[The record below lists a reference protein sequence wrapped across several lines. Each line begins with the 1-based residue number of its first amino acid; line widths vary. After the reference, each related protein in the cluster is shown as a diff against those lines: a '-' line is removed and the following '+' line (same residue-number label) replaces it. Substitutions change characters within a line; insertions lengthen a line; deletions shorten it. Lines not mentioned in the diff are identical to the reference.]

1 MHFKTPLVLK
11 RYFSI
16 LLLGVFLLTSF
27 TLSHKEVINNPITIQ
42 SYPLPENLNFAGE
55 SVPIHIPDVYE
66 RMDREL
72 MVNAYWHSNSLLMI
86 KRVNKYF
93 PIIEPILKKHNVP
106 ADFKYIA
113 VIESGLINA
122 TSPAGAKGIWQIMK
136 ATAKDFKLEVNNNVD
151 ERYHLEKTTE
161 LACKYFLEAKEKFGS
176 WTLAAASYN
185 SGRARIARYLS
196 TQQADNYYDLL
207 LGEETGRYVFR
218 ILAFKEILSNPEKYG
233 FYVDQQDLY
242 QAIPTKT
249 IIIETPIEDFAKFAK
264 QQGINYK
271 ILKIHNPW
279 LRDTYLKNASGI
291 RALIINTGCA
301 NAGTGEEGILKAK
314 ETCQAVSE
322 LLSINSEQVLPFS
335 RIWKLTNIYDC
346 GF

>member
-1 MHFKTPLVLK
+1 MHFNPPLVLK
-11 RYFSI
+11 CYFSI

-196 TQQADNYYDLL
+196 TQQVDNYYDLL

-218 ILAFKEILSNPEKYG
+218 ILAMKELLNNPERYG
-233 FYVDQQDLY
+233 FEVPENHMYKRVVTRKLPVDT
-242 QAIPTKT
+242 AISNLAS
-249 IIIETPIEDFAKFAK
+249 FAKMH
-264 QQGINYK
+264 QVNYK
-271 ILKIHNPW
+271 ELKIFNPW
-279 LRDTYLKNASGI
+279 LLENHLNNKSRKQYYI
-291 RALIINTGCA
+291 
-301 NAGTGEEGILKAK
+301 E
-314 ETCQAVSE
+314 VP
-322 LLSINSEQVLPFS
+322 VL
-335 RIWKLTNIYDC
+335 
-346 GF
+346 

>member
-1 MHFKTPLVLK
+1 MHFNPPLVLK

-55 SVPIHIPDVYE
+55 SAPIHIPDVYE

-196 TQQADNYYDLL
+196 TQQVDNYYDLL

-218 ILAFKEILSNPEKYG
+218 ILAMKELLNNPERYG
-233 FYVDQQDLY
+233 FEVPETHMYKRVVTRKLPVDT
-242 QAIPTKT
+242 AISNLAS
-249 IIIETPIEDFAKFAK
+249 FAKMH
-264 QQGINYK
+264 QVNYK
-271 ILKIHNPW
+271 ELKIFNPW
-279 LRDTYLKNASGI
+279 LLENHLNNKSRKQYYI
-291 RALIINTGCA
+291 
-301 NAGTGEEGILKAK
+301 E
-314 ETCQAVSE
+314 VP
-322 LLSINSEQVLPFS
+322 VL
-335 RIWKLTNIYDC
+335 
-346 GF
+346 